1 MSRIIQVVSTIFL
14 VGTVMA
20 CAPKTAPDPRLSGP
34 SVDDL
39 NRMASA
45 PGAPT
50 IISRSPGDIAAA
62 TNLAARYLGGRLP
75 EARGLRFLEI
85 SAIPYLRRS
94 PEGAAFLNLKSPRAL
109 ARGAP
114 AEICPAA
121 ATSSAGAETAIG
133 AMEDALN
140 QCLGQLSAR
149 GANTSC
155 GCRVMA
161 VDNALVASRRDFV
174 FAPGVS
180 AFMIRSGTGEAERLI
195 AESEPAPNGGES
207 VVLRNASGAVAVL
220 GLKGGDAEL
229 RLRSAPTVIWRGPRE
244 FFGYRRGR
252 LSERMVLT
260 SDDGKIIRLL
270 IGVENRDAVAAK

>member
-1 MSRIIQVVSTIFL
+1 MGRIIQVVSTILL

-34 SVDDL
+34 SAVDL

-50 IISRSPGDIAAA
+50 IISRSLGDTAAA

-149 GANTSC
+149 GVT
-155 GCRVMA
+155 R
-161 VDNALVASRRDFV
+161 
-174 FAPGVS
+174 P
-180 AFMIRSGTGEAERLI
+180 
-195 AESEPAPNGGES
+195 
-207 VVLRNASGAVAVL
+207 VVVG
-220 GLKGGDAEL
+220 
-229 RLRSAPTVIWRGPRE
+229 
-244 FFGYRRGR
+244 
-252 LSERMVLT
+252 
-260 SDDGKIIRLL
+260 
-270 IGVENRDAVAAK
+270 